1 MKWISS
7 LKVFYFLLHMIKDGF
22 YHFIIIFVGWLTM
35 QKLFKSISSS
45 LSQGKSIPSEW
56 LNIVSFHETTEQ
68 IGSFMHFVFCVPSFK
83 AQGNFPVILLM
94 KSKTKEIHI
103 QTKIHT
109 PLCSR
114 DIKPGY
120 HGVMYL
126 NICTQKL
133 KWN

>member
-1 MKWISS
+1 
-7 LKVFYFLLHMIKDGF
+7 MIEHS
-22 YHFIIIFVGWLTM
+22 Y
-35 QKLFKSISSS
+35 
-45 LSQGKSIPSEW
+45 
-56 LNIVSFHETTEQ
+56 SFHETTEQ
-68 IGSFMHFVFCVPSFK
+68 IGSFMHFVFCVPSYK

-120 HGVMYL
+120 HGVVPQYL
-126 NICTQKL
+126 HTEIEMKL
-133 KWN
+133 TVKLHYKIIVLPIPTMCKNSHYNVSCCNWKSLQRTAGHCHRFHQYF